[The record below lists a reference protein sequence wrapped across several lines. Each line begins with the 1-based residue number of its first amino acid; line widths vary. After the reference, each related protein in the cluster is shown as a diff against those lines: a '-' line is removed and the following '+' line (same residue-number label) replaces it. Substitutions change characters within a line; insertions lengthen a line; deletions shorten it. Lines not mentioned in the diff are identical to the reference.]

1 MEVFIT
7 FYLLFYYIKH
17 EPEHKKL
24 KFSRIFYP
32 STLFLFSM
40 KLHQIHKELIRDW
53 KPVPSVKANSF
64 IIFLLCTELIEFL
77 SCTLGSPKNTD
88 PAFRLAKARHRLFPG
103 LVRLGGASRGD
114 PGRERNWPQ
123 SGVRQSGVGS
133 VLIPSRSWK
142 HHTGKKKTGLGS
154 TRHCPTLPFLFSIS
168 SPKSGRTG
176 PPGVCKGVH
185 VKFCLSPDLRPQ
197 SPVIWKPV
205 SSSSILPILIH
216 YLMLS
221 SLSSTNFCPLFSRP
235 PFPVTLTTLVPVK
248 FVSFKEKTPQYLQ
261 AFYPLPQRSQKTP
274 IPGRASFLS

>member
-1 MEVFIT
+1 
-7 FYLLFYYIKH
+7 
-17 EPEHKKL
+17 
-24 KFSRIFYP
+24 
-32 STLFLFSM
+32 M

-64 IIFLLCTELIEFL
+64 IIFLVCTELIEFL

-114 PGRERNWPQ
+114 PGGERNWPQ

-142 HHTGKKKTGLGS
+142 HHTGKDKTGLGS

-176 PPGVCKGVH
+176 ASVRLVSAKVFMSSFASLQISDPRVPWSENLCH
-185 VKFCLSPDLRPQ
+185 PLPFCPFSFTTSCSLLSHPRTPA
-197 SPVIWKPV
+197 
-205 SSSSILPILIH
+205 
-216 YLMLS
+216 LS
-221 SLSSTNFCPLFSRP
+221 SLVPLS
-235 PFPVTLTTLVPVK
+235 
-248 FVSFKEKTPQYLQ
+248 
-261 AFYPLPQRSQKTP
+261 PLPLQL
-274 IPGRASFLS
+274 SFQWSLFLLKKRLPSTFKHSIHSHSVPRRHPYLAGQVFCLKLMPFLPPL